1 VKSLNNGIR
10 GYYFAVASLFL
21 FVGPYH
27 AMFMTMLIAG
37 VLLYRQGFS
46 SEALAI
52 ERYVT
57 SMNAYEAERDDKG
70 ESSI

>member
-1 VKSLNNGIR
+1 MVLTEAVKSLNNGIR

-21 FVGPYH
+21 FVGPWQ
-27 AMFMTMLIAG
+27 AVFMTLLISC

-52 ERYVT
+52 ERYVEA
-57 SMNAYEAERDDKG
+57 MNAYEVRTC
-70 ESSI
+70 